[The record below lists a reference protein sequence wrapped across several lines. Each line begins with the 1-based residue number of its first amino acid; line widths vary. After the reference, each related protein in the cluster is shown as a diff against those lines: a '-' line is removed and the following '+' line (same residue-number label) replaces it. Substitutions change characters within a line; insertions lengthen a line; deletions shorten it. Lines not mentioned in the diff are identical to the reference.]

1 MVVLTKKE
9 LIEGGWIEKYILG
22 LTSESESADVER
34 LANLYPEVQAEIN
47 RSRSTICSKFNRN
60 LTQPTLRHSLL
71 TKRRVLYASA
81 IIVVFL
87 LSGLAF
93 LYKAHCTLQ
102 DDYRQQSIRLAD
114 DEAQLFKMT
123 SYSKSASE
131 QSAFLHAPQTKR
143 IKLRG
148 CDITP
153 DAEVVIFQCRMTGR
167 MMLRVID
174 LPALKDGQHYEV
186 WAQTPEEGDHLLG
199 KIIPPLRY
207 DSLYTLDT
215 ALHFQSLR
223 ITAMDPATMESE
235 PICMTAVSK

>member
-1 MVVLTKKE
+1 LVVLTKKE

-22 LTSESESADVER
+22 LTSEDESADVER
-34 LANLYPEVQAEIN
+34 LANIYPEVQAEIN
-47 RSRSTICSKFNRN
+47 RSRSKICGNFNRN
-60 LTQPTLRHSLL
+60 LTQPALRHSFL
-71 TKRRVLYASA
+71 TKRRVLYGSA
-81 IIVVFL
+81 LIVVFL
-87 LSGLAF
+87 FSGLAF

-102 DDYRQQSIRLAD
+102 DDYNQQARQLAD
-114 DEAQLFKMT
+114 DEAKLFRMT
-123 SYSKSASE
+123 SFSKTVSE

-148 CDITP
+148 CSYTP

-174 LPALKDGQHYEV
+174 LPELKQGQHYEV
-186 WAQTPEEGDHLLG
+186 WAQSPEQEDQLLG
-199 KIIPPLRY
+199 KLIPPLRY

-215 ALHFQSLR
+215 ALHFKSFQIS
-223 ITAMDPATMESE
+223 AMDPATLQSE